1 MKEMKVLENRLKQLM
16 LKKHKTV
23 EQVSQE
29 TGIKKGFLEMYI
41 LGKDIMTD
49 DLDILTRYFQTNS
62 PYLTGIWGIAADE
75 KHVTHFRKLFKDSS
89 YYFMPDVSDIFEDL
103 DNCFYNFW
111 IQSLEFTVLENNGR
125 AERFFKE
132 LTFHPQDDCV
142 FITVSDRYVI
152 EALESYNQIIRYHYP
167 EGGDY
172 TPVLIFKGKAIK

>member
-1 MKEMKVLENRLKQLM
+1 MKVLQNRLKQLM

-29 TGIKKGFLEMYI
+29 TGIKKGSLEMYI
-41 LGKDIMTD
+41 LGKDIMT
-49 DLDILTRYFQTNS
+49 
-62 PYLTGIWGIAADE
+62 
-75 KHVTHFRKLFKDSS
+75 
-89 YYFMPDVSDIFEDL
+89 EDL
-103 DNCFYNFW
+103 DNCFYNFL

-132 LTFHPQDDCV
+132 LTFQPLDDCIV
-142 FITVSDRYVI
+142 ITVSDRYVI

-172 TPVLIFKGKAIK
+172 TPILSFKGKNIE

>member
-1 MKEMKVLENRLKQLM
+1 MLQNRLKQLM

-29 TGIKKGFLEMYI
+29 TGIKKGSLEMYI

-62 PYLTGIWGIAADE
+62 PYLTGIWDIAADE
-75 KHVTHFRKLFKDSS
+75 KHVTHFNKLFKDSS

-111 IQSLEFTVLENNGR
+111 IQSLEFIVLENNGR

-132 LTFHPQDDCV
+132 LTFQPMDDCV
-142 FITVSDRYVI
+142 VITVSDRYVI

-172 TPVLIFKGKAIK
+172 TPILSFKGKVIE

>member
-1 MKEMKVLENRLKQLM
+1 MLQNRLKQLM

-29 TGIKKGFLEMYI
+29 TGIKKGPLEMYI
-41 LGKDIMTD
+41 LGKDIMT
-49 DLDILTRYFQTNS
+49 
-62 PYLTGIWGIAADE
+62 
-75 KHVTHFRKLFKDSS
+75 
-89 YYFMPDVSDIFEDL
+89 EDL
-103 DNCFYNFW
+103 DNCFYNFL

-132 LTFHPQDDCV
+132 LTFQPLDDCIV
-142 FITVSDRYVI
+142 ITVSDRYVI

-172 TPVLIFKGKAIK
+172 TPILSFKGKNIE

>member
-1 MKEMKVLENRLKQLM
+1 MLQNRLKQLM

-29 TGIKKGFLEMYI
+29 TGIKKGSLEMYI
-41 LGKDIMTD
+41 LGKDIMT
-49 DLDILTRYFQTNS
+49 
-62 PYLTGIWGIAADE
+62 
-75 KHVTHFRKLFKDSS
+75 
-89 YYFMPDVSDIFEDL
+89 EDL
-103 DNCFYNFW
+103 DNCFYNFL

-132 LTFHPQDDCV
+132 LTFQPLDDCIV
-142 FITVSDRYVI
+142 ITVSDRYVI

-172 TPVLIFKGKAIK
+172 TPILSFKGKNIE